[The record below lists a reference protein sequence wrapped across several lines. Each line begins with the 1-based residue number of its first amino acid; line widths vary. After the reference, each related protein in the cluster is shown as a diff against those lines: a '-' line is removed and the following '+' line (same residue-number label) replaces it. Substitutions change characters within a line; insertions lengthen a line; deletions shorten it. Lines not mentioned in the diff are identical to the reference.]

1 MFDDVKYMS
10 KILEG
15 AVMSAFLITVETD
28 VQARSP
34 KVNFYSRIVKQKSRR
49 IQDDKNLFS
58 SIQS

>member
-28 VQARSP
+28 VQARSS